1 MTNNYDFILK
11 NRRWSFSSTSS
22 YNMCPFGFR
31 LTYIDEE
38 ERETNVFSDFG
49 LLVHSTLEKYFLD
62 ELEIWDL
69 VKYYVEHFDEF
80 LKSVPPAFP
89 ANMVEI
95 YYQAGLKYFENFDFD
110 KSLYEV
116 IAVEETID
124 STYRGIDLVVK
135 PDLILKE
142 KSTGEYHLIDFKT
155 AKLKNT
161 SKDKKEQLNTYMNQF
176 NLYAYF
182 FEIEKKIHIDKI
194 IIWFIR
200 DGVEIV
206 KNVEPIAIQNTLN
219 WFEKSVNNAI
229 NEEEWSAISNGY
241 FCQEICGNRFICPM
255 NTEINN
261 NTQ

>member
-11 NRRWSFSSTSS
+11 NRRWSFSSVSS
-22 YNMCPFGFR
+22 YNMCPFGFE
-31 LTYIDEE
+31 LTYINDE

-69 VKYYVEHFDEF
+69 LEYYVDHFDEF
-80 LKSVPPAFP
+80 LKSIPPAFP
-89 ANMVEI
+89 KNMVEI
-95 YYQAGLKYFENFDFD
+95 YYNAGKEYFENFDFN
-110 KSLYEV
+110 KSSYEV

-124 STYRGIDLVVK
+124 STYNGIDLVVK

-155 AKLKNT
+155 AKLKST
-161 SKDKKEQLNTYMNQF
+161 KKDKEKQLNTYMNQF

-182 FEIEKKIHIDKI
+182 FEIEKDIHIDKI

-200 DGVEIV
+200 NGVEVV
-206 KNVEPIAIQNTLN
+206 KNVEPIVVQNTLD
-219 WFEKSVNNAI
+219 WFEESVNNAI
-229 NEEEWSAISNGY
+229 NEEKWPAISNGY
-241 FCQEICGNRFICPM
+241 FCQEICSNRFICSM
-255 NTEINN
+255 NTEIDNN
-261 NTQ
+261 R

>member
-1 MTNNYDFILK
+1 MTDNYDFILK

-22 YNMCPFGFR
+22 YNMCPFGFK
-31 LTYIDEE
+31 LTYIDDK

-49 LLVHSTLEKYFLD
+49 LLCHFVLEKYFLN

-69 VKYYVEHFDEF
+69 LEYYVDHFDEF
-80 LKSVPPAFP
+80 LKSIPPAFP
-89 ANMVEI
+89 KNMVEI
-95 YYQAGLKYFENFDFD
+95 YYQAGLKYFENFNFD

-116 IAVEETID
+116 ISVEETID
-124 STYRGIDLVVK
+124 STYNGIDLVVK

-155 AKLKNT
+155 AKLKST
-161 SKDKKEQLNTYMNQF
+161 KKDKEEQLKTYMNQF

-206 KNVEPIAIQNTLN
+206 KNVISSNILNTLN
-219 WFEKSVNNAI
+219 WFENTI
-229 NEEEWSAISNGY
+229 NQAMQEEEWVAINNGY
-241 FCQEICGNRFICPM
+241 FCSEICGMRNGICK
-255 NTEINN
+255 EHEKWSK
-261 NTQ
+261 

>member
-11 NRRWSFSSTSS
+11 NRRWSISSTSS
-22 YNMCPFGFR
+22 YNMCPFGFK

-49 LLVHSTLEKYFLD
+49 LLVHSTLEKYFLN

-69 VKYYVEHFDEF
+69 VEYYVDHFDEF

-89 ANMVEI
+89 KNMVDI

-116 IAVEETID
+116 IAIEETID
-124 STYRGIDLVVK
+124 STYNGIDLVVK

-142 KSTGEYHLIDFKT
+142 KLTGEHHLIDFKT
-155 AKLKNT
+155 AKLKT
-161 SKDKKEQLNTYMNQF
+161 TQKDKKEQLSTYMNQF

-200 DGVEIV
+200 DGVEV
-206 KNVEPIAIQNTLN
+206 VRNVEPVAIKNTLN

-229 NEEEWSAISNGY
+229 NEEEWSVINNGY
-241 FCQEICGNRFICPM
+241 FCQEICSNRFICPM
-255 NTEINN
+255 NTEIDNN
-261 NTQ
+261 R

>member
-22 YNMCPFGFR
+22 YAMCPFGFK
-31 LTYIDEE
+31 LTYIDDE

-49 LLVHSTLEKYFLD
+49 LLVHSTLEKYFLN

-69 VKYYVEHFDEF
+69 VEYYVDHFDEF

-95 YYQAGLKYFENFDFD
+95 YYQAGLKYFENFYFD

-116 IAVEETID
+116 ISVEETID
-124 STYRGIDLVVK
+124 SNYNGIDLVVK

-155 AKLKNT
+155 AKLKT
-161 SKDKKEQLNTYMNQF
+161 AKKDKEKQLDTYMNQF

-200 DGVEIV
+200 DGTKVV
-206 KNVEPIAIQNTLN
+206 KNVEPVSIQNTLD
-219 WFEKSVNNAI
+219 WFEKSVNKAI
-229 NEEEWSAISNGY
+229 NEEEWVAINNGY
-241 FCQEICGNRFICPM
+241 FCQEICSNRFICPM
-255 NTEINN
+255 NTKND
-261 NTQ
+261 